1 MLFGHFGGNFGYF
14 YSYHLVT
21 LFNSQIGSNTNSS
34 NGKKGLRHEW
44 QLPQQPKANL
54 NSAFWTSSSTSTTF
68 IPSRKV
74 FCVFCVC
81 VQLVI
86 EYIPILTSTHKTPF
100 KIFLPFLFASSLV
113 VYRYYPFLYL
123 FWTESPLHKN
133 TITAFC
139 LMCNLNYFSLLSK
152 VTTYGRPL
160 VSPHCSVPTPYIMTA
175 MYLIS
180 MFLLPIYRHLCTYY
194 LCTYY
199 LCTYCLCI
207 YLCSHLITL

>member
-100 KIFLPFLFASSLV
+100 KIFFTFFVCLFV
-113 VYRYYPFLYL
+113 G
-123 FWTESPLHKN
+123 
-133 TITAFC
+133 C
-139 LMCNLNYFSLLSK
+139 
-152 VTTYGRPL
+152 
-160 VSPHCSVPTPYIMTA
+160 
-175 MYLIS
+175 
-180 MFLLPIYRHLCTYY
+180 LPILPIPIPILNGVPIAQKYN
-194 LCTYY
+194 
-199 LCTYCLCI
+199 YCFLPNVQ
-207 YLCSHLITL
+207 LELLLFGV